1 MKLSALG
8 DGANENVCNRR
19 MRRMKMNALG
29 EGAECSV
36 FGLTKTHLGV
46 RY

>member
-1 MKLSALG
+1 MCGMKLSALG

-19 MRRMKMNALG
+19 MRRMKMSALG

-36 FGLTKTHLGV
+36 FGLT
-46 RY
+46 RIRI